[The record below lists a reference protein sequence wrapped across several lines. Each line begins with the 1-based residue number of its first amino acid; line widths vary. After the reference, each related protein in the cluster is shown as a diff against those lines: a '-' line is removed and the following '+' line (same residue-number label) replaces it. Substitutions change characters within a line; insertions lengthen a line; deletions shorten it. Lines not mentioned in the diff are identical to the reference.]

1 MINIVEEYK
10 NYIEILPNLI
20 SNADYKSQ
28 YFIKK
33 LALKPATYY
42 RKLRENSFTINE
54 VMNLTTLLFPKEAYK
69 KELMQSLEKGRED
82 VKNGKTMTSEEVR
95 LQMRKKIESYQ

>member
-1 MINIVEEYK
+1 MED
-10 NYIEILPNLI
+10 L
-20 SNADYKSQ
+20 
-28 YFIKK
+28 
-33 LALKPATYY
+33 
-42 RKLRENSFTINE
+42 
-54 VMNLTTLLFPKEAYK
+54 EAYK